1 MRARCFVWL
10 EFCSVI
16 LLVEACLSHFK
27 LPASGK
33 AGTSYDYTFES
44 TSPLERNVYYYIDW
58 NDGNIENWIG
68 PYASGETVTVSH
80 TYGNKGTYTISS
92 RAKDTDN
99 LWGPWGTMPV
109 TMPLDLNLIQS
120 SSQQIIQQHSSPLL
134 LKMLQRLL

>member
-1 MRARCFVWL
+1 
-10 EFCSVI
+10 

-44 TSPLERNVYYYIDW
+44 TSPLGRNVYYYIDW

-68 PYASGETVTVSH
+68 PYASGETVTLSH
-80 TYGNKGTYTISS
+80 TYGNKGTYTICS

-99 LWGPWGTMPV
+99 LWGPWGTMSV